1 MSNKWKLLQYDVKNA
16 FVHANIDADI
26 YVEQPIG
33 LKRYYNKNSNKYDLV
48 KNVPKFESD
57 NKNKTR
63 TIKVIL

>member
-33 LKRYYNKNSNKYDLV
+33 LERYYNKNSNKYDLV
-48 KNVPKFESD
+48 KNIPNFES
-57 NKNKTR
+57 
-63 TIKVIL
+63 I